1 MKQSREQTQEM
12 SLISARDN
20 AGGGARYNLSFSGW
34 LSTCREILDAITV
47 FLFFVVCLFLFLCV
61 CSDSE
66 VIFSFI
72 FFSSGIHNYGPQHLD
87 EAVSFLSRTCE
98 KYPYKELFSQ
108 PYKLADFETALVLSL
123 QQTFYRICVE
133 P

>member
-1 MKQSREQTQEM
+1 MRFWTQSP
-12 SLISARDN
+12 
-20 AGGGARYNLSFSGW
+20 
-34 LSTCREILDAITV
+34 
-47 FLFFVVCLFLFLCV
+47 VVCLFLLLCL

-66 VIFSFI
+66 VIFSFM

-108 PYKLADFETALVLSL
+108 PYKLADFKTALVLSQ